1 MTVADSHAQG
11 DTTLRRNPFHLL
23 GATTRDGRARII
35 ELAEERALVADEDAC
50 REAQNTLVN
59 LRNRLAAEMGWFP
72 GVSPRKASEI
82 ADGIAGPTLPATA
95 GDLPPLARANALAA
109 HLECLPPR
117 SEPARVGPIILKLAA
132 AVEEV
137 DPDGVFR
144 DINEDRAVAGYQPVR
159 DADLV
164 VAEFEVRKRDYRN
177 AVRDYADGLPSR
189 ALVKLIDRLVEL
201 GTDDGQ
207 RHAPAVIQDLVD
219 LYESAAQGF
228 VEREAENVAAL
239 VERARAA
246 VPYGQDKVAKVVD
259 DVERAALNFNVVLK
273 PVQTVN
279 LVNGTAHGPSLR
291 VAYTIRD
298 LAIELHNEHGWHA
311 LPARITSFLE
321 TNFPRLGDIQ
331 HQVAMD
337 AKHLK
342 DEAEQRR
349 VAEAEKREFE
359 ESLKYEADLGTFF
372 KDRVSMNAQ
381 AIEWRNQ
388 RFPLDAVTR
397 MRWGSTRHS
406 VNGVPTGTS
415 HVIVVGD
422 ATSSMTI
429 KLSSPTVFDGLTDRL
444 WKAVGVRLLVEHVR
458 RLREGGTVAI
468 PGGAIRD
475 DGAVLTRRKLF
486 GKDEVVLVPWNG
498 LHVWSENGNFVI
510 AKRDETKVQAVLSY
524 QNNDNTQ
531 VIENLIRA
539 AFKNG
544 KARISEL
551 LS

>member
-1 MTVADSHAQG
+1 MSVAISVVEGETALH
-11 DTTLRRNPFHLL
+11 RNPFNVL
-23 GATTRDGRARII
+23 GATTRDGRGRVI

-50 REAQNTLVN
+50 REAQNALVN
-59 LRNRLAAEMGWFP
+59 LRNRLAAEMSWFP
-72 GVSPRKASEI
+72 GVSPRKASEL
-82 ADGIAGPTLPATA
+82 AGGIAARTLPATA
-95 GDLPPLARANALAA
+95 GELPPLARANALAA
-109 HLECLPPR
+109 HLESLPPR
-117 SEPARVGPIILKLAA
+117 TEPEQAGPVILKLAA

-137 DPDGVFR
+137 DPEEVLR
-144 DINEDRAVAGYQPVR
+144 DINEDRSVAGYQPVR

-164 VAEFEVRKRDYRN
+164 VAEFEARKRDYRN
-177 AVRDYADGLPSR
+177 AVRDYADRLPSR
-189 ALVKLIDRLVEL
+189 VLVKLIDRLVEL
-201 GTDDGQ
+201 GTDGGR

-219 LYESAAQGF
+219 LYETAAQGF
-228 VEREAENVAAL
+228 VEREAENVSTL
-239 VERARAA
+239 VERAKAA
-246 VPYGQDKVAKVVD
+246 VPYGQENVAKVVD
-259 DVERAALNFNVVLK
+259 DIERAALNFNAVLK

-279 LVNGTAHGPSLR
+279 LVNGTDHLPSIGI
-291 VAYTIRD
+291 AYAIRG
-298 LAIELHNEHGWHA
+298 LAIDLHNDHGWHA
-311 LPARITSFLE
+311 LPARITAFLE
-321 TNFPRLGDIQ
+321 TNFNKLGVIQ
-331 HQVAMD
+331 DKVAAD
-337 AKHLK
+337 AEHLK
-342 DEAEQRR
+342 EEAEQRR
-349 VAEAEKREFE
+349 AAEAEKREFE

-397 MRWGSTRHS
+397 IRWGSTRHS

-429 KLSSPTVFDGLTDRL
+429 KLSSATVFDGLTDRL
-444 WKAVGVRLLVEHVR
+444 WKSVGMRLLVEHLR

-498 LHVWSENGNFVI
+498 LQVWSENGNFVI
-510 AKRDETKVQAVLSY
+510 AKKGEPKVQAVLSY
-524 QNNDNTQ
+524 QNRDNTQ
-531 VIENLIRA
+531 IIENLIRA

-544 KARISEL
+544 TARLSEL
-551 LS
+551 LA